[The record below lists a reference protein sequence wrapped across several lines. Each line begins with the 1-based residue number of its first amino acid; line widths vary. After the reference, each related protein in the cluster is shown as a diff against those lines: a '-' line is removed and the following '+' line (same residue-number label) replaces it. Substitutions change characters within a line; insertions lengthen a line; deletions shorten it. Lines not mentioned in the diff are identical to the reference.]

1 MKTEQVI
8 VIWGTKESAAQGM
21 IHTLNSYNGTRVYE
35 RDRVDARLLL
45 GRESNNLPYFPTMQ
59 EAVQHIST
67 HFNDPVQIPL
77 SVGKTFGLA

>member
-21 IHTLNSYNGTRVYE
+21 IHTLDSYNGTRIYE

-45 GRESNNLPYFPTMQ
+45 GRKSKNIPYFPTMQ
-59 EAVQHIST
+59 EAVQYIST
-67 HFNDPVQIPL
+67 NFNDPVQIPL
-77 SVGKTFGLA
+77 SVGKAYSLV